1 MVLKART
8 KERDVRVEI
17 ESGLRMRIFVIQMR
31 SVTKESLTITTIK
44 KMELVRLAYVTVT
57 EI

>member
-8 KERDVRVEI
+8 KERDVRVEV

>member
-1 MVLKART
+1 MVLKTRT
-8 KERDVRVEI
+8 EEKDVRVEM

-31 SVTKESLTITTIK
+31 SVTKESLTIITIK
-44 KMELVRLAYVTVT
+44 KMELVRLAYVTVI

>member
-8 KERDVRVEI
+8 KEKDVRVEM

-31 SVTKESLTITTIK
+31 SVTKESLTIITIK

>member
-31 SVTKESLTITTIK
+31 SVTKESLTIITIK